1 MLCNPFLGKEILNV
15 PIRQTQ
21 IRLLLRTISQQQ
33 KHLNMPPPVIIHQ
46 TLLRHSTPDGG
57 PSRNQSWSPRELD
70 QLERCQDLAKKM
82 SRFQLPSFCH
92 KFYNNNLTQTLARRK
107 STKEIWG
114 NVFHPG
120 TPQGNNKREHYF
132 AKSEAGQGSR
142 FDHYYK
148 QRENTK
154 NSHAEGMKRTF
165 SKRHNYNEMPSR
177 HKGSIHT

>member
-1 MLCNPFLGKEILNV
+1 
-15 PIRQTQ
+15 
-21 IRLLLRTISQQQ
+21 
-33 KHLNMPPPVIIHQ
+33 MPPPVIIHQ

-57 PSRNQSWSPRELD
+57 ASRNQSWSPRELD
-70 QLERCQDLAKKM
+70 QLQRCQNLAKKM
-82 SRFQLPSFCH
+82 YASSLLSSYQNIFSCNLQTHRSRFQLPSFCH

-120 TPQGNNKREHYF
+120 TPEGNNKREHYF
-132 AKSEAGQGSR
+132 AKSEAGEGSR

-148 QRENTK
+148 ERESTK
-154 NSHAEGMKRTF
+154 NAHAEGMKRTF